1 MSSPLTITQ
10 RSTGDVRV
18 FVLSGHLV
26 APEGVHVFRDAITV
40 AVAHGA
46 RACLLD
52 LSDVSYVDSAGV
64 GALVAAYRH
73 VTARGG
79 HLKLLHPS
87 LCARRVLGIT
97 HLTGVFDVF
106 DSEEQAVHNMA
117 SAHTVPHTHGSVT

>member
-1 MSSPLTITQ
+1 MSSPLSITR
-10 RSTGDVRV
+10 RSTDDVAV

-26 APEGVHVFRDAITV
+26 APEGVGVFRDSITS

-73 VTARGG
+73 VTSRGG
-79 HLKLLHPS
+79 QLKLLHPS

-106 DSEEQAVHNMA
+106 DNEDEAVHNM
-117 SAHTVPHTHGSVT
+117 SSVHTVAHPHGSVT

>member
-10 RSTGDVRV
+10 RRVGDVAI

-26 APEGVHVFRDAITV
+26 AGPGTQTLRDAV
-40 AVAHGA
+40 RAAVDAGS
-46 RACLLD
+46 RALLLD
-52 LSDVSYVDSAGV
+52 LEDLSYVDSAGV
-64 GALVAAYRH
+64 GMLVEVYRH

-79 HLKLLHPS
+79 QVKLLHPS

-106 DSEEQAVHNMA
+106 DNEADALLNLSARDA
-117 SAHTVPHTHGSVT
+117 SFVRQK